1 MVEYVGDNSSV
12 LGFFVKQVLLSR
24 IEKEGMN
31 MDGIKIPVLK
41 SDGVHTLPKAPKS
54 TDGSPVHHVP
64 DTYNYK
70 AIEGVIISANIVND
84 LKVLEI
90 IAIQITINEHH
101 KDSEKSFFEVWDDY
115 RQDSRWKR
123 L

>member
-1 MVEYVGDNSSV
+1 VGGNSSV

-31 MDGIKIPVLK
+31 MDGIKIPGMK
-41 SDGVHTLPKAPKS
+41 SDGFRTLPKVPKN
-54 TDGSPVHHVP
+54 TDGSPVLYIP

-70 AIEGVIISANIVND
+70 AIDGVIISANIVND

-90 IAIQITINEHH
+90 IAIQITINQHH
-101 KDSEKSFFEVWDDY
+101 KDSEKSFFEV
-115 RQDSRWKR
+115 
-123 L
+123 